1 MGAVTPLG
9 NDVPSTWEGAV
20 EGRSGIDFITAFD
33 AGDFPVR
40 IAAQVKG
47 SARQSWPL
55 TRR

>member
-20 EGRSGIDFITAFD
+20 EGRSGVDFITTFDTSEYPVHIAAEVKGFD
-33 AGDFPVR
+33 A
-40 IAAQVKG
+40 K
-47 SARQSWPL
+47 SWPR